1 MFRAH
6 FHRSARKPVIMIGD
20 AFVYHQAF
28 TKAVGFCKKV
38 SDQTTAIFAGSTS
51 SKA

>member
-28 TKAVGFCKKV
+28 TKAVGFCKEISKQ
-38 SDQTTAIFAGSTS
+38 SWAAFAGETA
-51 SKA
+51 KE